1 MEFFCFECGI
11 TFEVYGK
18 NDQPATVTTVD
29 SCDCNLLESLGH
41 MSINPVNNGDLDLS
55 LFYPPNFALI
65 TDDLETLYTMIDGE
79 EKFYS
84 LA

>member
-11 TFEVYGK
+11 TFEVYSE
-18 NDQPATVTTVD
+18 NHRSTVAIN
-29 SCDCNLLESLGH
+29 SCDCDLLVSLGH
-41 MSINPVNNGDLDLS
+41 MAINPADNGDLDLS

-65 TDDLETLYTMIDGE
+65 TDNAETLYTFIDGE

-84 LA
+84 LV